1 MAVRITSFRVHGMT
15 FFEHRR
21 LFAFTSIS
29 LRVYNE
35 ILRRGVYTME
45 LRSAHNINALLQTQD
60 NTIFITDRSKDDM
73 KTGVRGIVADIKGVS
88 MMEHKTPERDELEIV
103 EARVQVEPRGLA
115 KVRQI
120 IDHGV
125 GRPLEIIVEEV
136 VACAAS

>member
-1 MAVRITSFRVHGMT
+1 MT

-103 EARVQVEPRGLA
+103 EVRVQVEPRGLA
-115 KVRQI
+115 KARQI